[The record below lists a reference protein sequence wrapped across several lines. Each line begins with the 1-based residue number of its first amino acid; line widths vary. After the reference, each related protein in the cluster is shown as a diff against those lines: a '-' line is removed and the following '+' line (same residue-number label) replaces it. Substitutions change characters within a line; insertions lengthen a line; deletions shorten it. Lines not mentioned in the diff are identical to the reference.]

1 MGETATWQSDETIA
15 PGLHMN
21 RQGSGQMDVLDDVAG
36 EKIPNRRITADSFRL
51 LTARLK
57 KKPAA
62 FTQPELEPAPA
73 IFAPLEIIEETEIPA
88 AAAEVESAPPEGPEK
103 QPWAW
108 LAPSDTPEA
117 PVFDAL
123 SDSEAADHAA
133 DEINPVP
140 QPVPWKELPFEELFA
155 EPAPVEP
162 ESEAALADLS
172 EAWVEAEPEA
182 PEPEIAAFQPEPAEA
197 APEPETSVAEPE
209 PEIVELEV
217 ASPEPET
224 FAAEPELEVAELEA
238 ISPEPEAVAAE
249 PEPEVVEPEVA
260 SPEPEASIAEPEP
273 EVAEP
278 EAAAAAS
285 EPEAVI
291 AEPEVASV
299 GPEAASPEPE
309 IAVDAVEPELT
320 SPEPEEALQPD
331 LVASEPEKSEP
342 EPVADS
348 PAHDVEKPAVHAEK
362 PSLRRKVPT
371 ASEKLDEN
379 FAPVSGMVVPGI
391 GEVAKAIFTTPTA
404 SDRTAFLA
412 EIAALLA
419 ADAARNKIQADSEV
433 VIVEPASAQKS
444 RVRRVERHDDPFAKL
459 EIESPAP
466 PEIIDE
472 SDADAGELARSLLDM
487 MLSNPS
493 AGQPQERALAADAL
507 LKLVPRIPL
516 KSLVMVVDRISIME
530 SPPHLLV
537 SKLIHDPRIE
547 VAGPLLELCNH
558 INDQVLS
565 KVIAT
570 GQVSLLRLIA
580 RRRHIS
586 ANLSDQLIEFD
597 DPSVLLTLVRNSGAV
612 FSHHAFPRLADHAQR
627 HQALLAPLAT
637 RPDLPAPIAFEL
649 FWFVPAELRRYLL
662 SRFLTDSET
671 LTKILKITHAMGG
684 GEQGTETRFP
694 DREQIEAFVEFL
706 NAGKFPEASNLLA
719 EITAIQPD
727 SASRIIA
734 DSNGEPLTIALKA
747 VGTNRFRFGE
757 IIDMLKASDFG
768 IISSDRSTAE
778 LQNIFDSMS
787 FNKARVL
794 LTYWDWAVM
803 KSGPYAPAN

>member
-1 MGETATWQSDETIA
+1 MGETATWQSDESIA

-21 RQGSGQMDVLDDVAG
+21 RQGSGQMDVLDEVAG

-57 KKPAA
+57 KRPASFA
-62 FTQPELEPAPA
+62 QAQLQPARA
-73 IFAPLEIIEETEIPA
+73 IFAPLEIIEETLIPA
-88 AAAEVESAPPEGPEK
+88 PVAEAESAPPEVKEK

-108 LAPSDTPEA
+108 LTPADPIEA
-117 PVFDAL
+117 PV
-123 SDSEAADHAA
+123 SDIEAAVQAFEEERPA
-133 DEINPVP
+133 PEPE
-140 QPVPWKELPFEELFA
+140 PWKELPFEELFA
-155 EPAPVEP
+155 EPPPLEPEPAAALAELAEVWVEP
-162 ESEAALADLS
+162 EPA
-172 EAWVEAEPEA
+172 A
-182 PEPEIAAFQPEPAEA
+182 PEPEIAEIAPEAEA
-197 APEPETSVAEPE
+197 VVAEPE
-209 PEIVELEV
+209 PAPVEPEMASFAAVIAEPEMEEAELEAASPEPEAV
-217 ASPEPET
+217 VAEPELELAEPEIASPEPET
-224 FAAEPELEVAELEA
+224 AVAEPELEL
-238 ISPEPEAVAAE
+238 
-249 PEPEVVEPEVA
+249 VEPEIA
-260 SPEPEASIAEPEP
+260 SP
-273 EVAEP
+273 
-278 EAAAAAS
+278 

-291 AEPEVASV
+291 AEPEPASV
-299 GPEAASPEPE
+299 EPEAASPEPGIALSE
-309 IAVDAVEPELT
+309 IAA
-320 SPEPEEALQPD
+320 
-331 LVASEPEKSEP
+331 VASEPDLPSAEPEAAPQPDTVIAEPEKSAP
-342 EPVADS
+342 EPVAAS
-348 PAHDVEKPAVHAEK
+348 PAPDSEKPAAHAEK

-371 ASEKLDEN
+371 ASEKLNEN
-379 FAPVSGMVVPGI
+379 FMPVSGMVVQGI

-404 SDRTAFLA
+404 ADRTAFLA
-412 EIAALLA
+412 EIAALIA
-419 ADAARNKIQADSEV
+419 ADTARNKTQADSQV
-433 VIVEPASAQKS
+433 VIVEPASTPKS
-444 RVRRVERHDDPFAKL
+444 QVRRAEPLDDPFAKL
-459 EIESPAP
+459 DAESPASS
-466 PEIIDE
+466 ESADE
-472 SDADAGELARSLLDM
+472 SDEDAGELARSLLDM
-487 MLSNPS
+487 MLSNPN

-516 KSLVMVVDRISIME
+516 KFLVMVVDRISIME

-586 ANLSDQLIEFD
+586 ATLSDQLIEFD

-627 HQALLAPLAT
+627 HPALLAPLAT

-727 SASRIIA
+727 SAARIIA
-734 DSNGEPLTIALKA
+734 DANGEPLTIALKA
-747 VGTNRFRFGE
+747 VGTNRVRFGE

-768 IISSDRSTAE
+768 IISSDRNTSE